1 MIYLGFV
8 YVGTVVCCCIKEIV
22 VSDTQDVSEVVS
34 ELNLKLMDEC
44 VICLEDSDIDII
56 RLKCSHRFH
65 KKCIEQWILQKN
77 ECPICSYIIHL

>member
-1 MIYLGFV
+1 MIIVYLGFL
-8 YVGTVVCCCIKEIV
+8 YLGTVVCCCIKEITT
-22 VSDTQDVSEVVS
+22 DEVVT

-65 KKCIEQWILQKN
+65 KKCIEQWILQKK
-77 ECPICSYIIHL
+77 ECPICSYIIHQ